1 MSSSKSRV
9 HHARI
14 LAGTAFVNSG
24 QGITDLVIPLLIV
37 ARTGRSFDF
46 CIAFAIQQIPTL
58 SLLPLVGAWLGRRN
72 CRLVLAG
79 SVLVR
84 CAAIGVI
91 GRTAV
96 TGFDL
101 EVLSL
106 ALFVLGICDV
116 VYETGVISLTGLFT
130 VEGVVGV

>member
-101 EVLSL
+101 EVLL
-106 ALFVLGICDV
+106 AGALRSWYMRRRLRDRGDLP
-116 VYETGVISLTGLFT
+116 YWALHS
-130 VEGVVGV
+130 